1 MSDLFSPGRNVMY
14 FRCNTKEWVDAA
26 IVGPS
31 ARGGS
36 YIKLKYTRDGRE
48 FENGEAPRSAVR
60 FVRSPSPPS
69 RSPSPA
75 PAASQRSCS
84 PSVARSRSR
93 SPSLT
98 V

>member
-1 MSDLFSPGRNVMY
+1 MSDLFSPGRNVVY

-48 FENGEAPRSAVR
+48 FEWVVTMGHMHGGGGGYVVGRR
-60 FVRSPSPPS
+60 R
-69 RSPSPA
+69 
-75 PAASQRSCS
+75 
-84 PSVARSRSR
+84 
-93 SPSLT
+93 
-98 V
+98 